1 MMRRVSEATTTP
13 RSRFGRRHL
22 VAALTAVLLV
32 GAGAA
37 AWAVLSVPSH
47 HDLESTVKRVSA
59 PGATHPLRV
68 DRWGT
73 RFCRL
78 PIPMNEDCAN
88 SDLLYDSRGVPAEQY
103 RRQWQAALGADG
115 WTRHVDQKG
124 NDPQRTWWTRDK
136 VAVALTTQGD
146 SIYGPYFH
154 WGAGELV
161 VTARHVGSRSGEL
174 PGPGHTLT
182 PG

>member
-1 MMRRVSEATTTP
+1 
-13 RSRFGRRHL
+13 
-22 VAALTAVLLV
+22 
-32 GAGAA
+32 
-37 AWAVLSVPSH
+37 VPSH
-47 HDLESTVKRVSA
+47 HDLESAVKRVPT

-88 SDLLYDSRGVPAEQY
+88 RDLLYDSMGV
-103 RRQWQAALGADG
+103 
-115 WTRHVDQKG
+115 
-124 NDPQRTWWTRDK
+124 PQRTWWTRDK

-161 VTARHVGSRSGEL
+161 VTARHVGSRSESC
-174 PGPGHTLT
+174 PAQAAE
-182 PG
+182 